1 VYYIDMMKLSE
12 RLSSLGPN
20 NVELAEIAGVSKQSV
35 TNWIARDSISKKGAE
50 RLAKHFGVSM
60 EWLLTG
66 DNIETGKTE
75 RSNVI
80 WQGGINEV
88 AQEYSYVDEVLI
100 PYFKEV
106 SLSAGGGD
114 FLQLETNGRTKKFAK
129 TELKAL
135 GVDISNS
142 ACATVHGDS
151 MTPVLP
157 HGSSVG
163 VDMSDTKV
171 KDGKMYAIDRGGML
185 YIKRLYKEANNGLRI
200 FSYNKEEYP
209 EERLTEEQVKRIKII
224 GRVFWYSALV

>member
-1 VYYIDMMKLSE
+1 
-12 RLSSLGPN
+12 
-20 NVELAEIAGVSKQSV
+20 
-35 TNWIARDSISKKGAE
+35 
-50 RLAKHFGVSM
+50 
-60 EWLLTG
+60 
-66 DNIETGKTE
+66 
-75 RSNVI
+75 
-80 WQGGINEV
+80 
-88 AQEYSYVDEVLI
+88 
-100 PYFKEV
+100 V

-114 FLQLETNGRTKKFAK
+114 FLQLETNGRTKKFVKA
-129 TELKAL
+129 ELKSL

-142 ACATVHGDS
+142 ACATVRGDS

-209 EERLTEEQVKRIKII
+209 EERLTEDQAKGIKVI